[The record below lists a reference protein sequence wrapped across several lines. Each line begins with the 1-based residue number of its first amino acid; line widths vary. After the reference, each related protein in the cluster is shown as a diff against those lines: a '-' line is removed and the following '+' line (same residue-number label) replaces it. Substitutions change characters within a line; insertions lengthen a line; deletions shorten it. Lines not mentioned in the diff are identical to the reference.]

1 MTQDR
6 KLDIYLDGAC
16 AFCQWARGRIEPW
29 DTRGVLR
36 FRDYNNPLI
45 AAETPF
51 STEQLAQEMHLGAPD
66 GTWSVGFEAWV
77 KILRELPGLAWLGKL
92 LGTAP
97 LRGLGPHAYRW
108 VARHRQLL
116 LPGAPPACTTETCAV
131 PRRIA
136 PR

>member
-1 MTQDR
+1 MTQNHQ
-6 KLDIYLDGAC
+6 LDIYLDGAC
-16 AFCQWARGRIEPW
+16 AFCQWTRARIEPW

-36 FRDYNNPLI
+36 FRDYNDPLI

-51 STEQLAQEMHLGAPD
+51 STEQLAQEMHLRAPD

-92 LGTAP
+92 LGTTP
-97 LRGLGPHAYRW
+97 LRRLGPRAYRW
-108 VARHRQLL
+108 VARHRQL

-131 PRRIA
+131 PRRIVQ
-136 PR
+136 R